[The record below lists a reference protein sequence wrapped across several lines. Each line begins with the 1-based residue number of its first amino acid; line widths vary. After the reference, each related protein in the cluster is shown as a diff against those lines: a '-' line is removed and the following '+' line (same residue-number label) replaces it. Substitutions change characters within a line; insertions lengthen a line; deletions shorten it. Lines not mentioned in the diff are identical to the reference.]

1 MTDNLFEAQYDITK
15 KTKLRKIYE
24 ENKISIFS
32 AITILIVIFVIS
44 SIYLKGLEKERIV
57 LSERYI
63 KSKVY
68 LDNGE
73 KNKAL
78 DLLKKTVLASD
89 KTYST
94 LSFFLILDQ
103 NLINDHNELN
113 LLFDH
118 LLKNNKYEK
127 ELKDL
132 IIYKKVLFNSNFAG
146 EFKILE
152 DIKPLLK
159 EDNLWKPHALMLLG
173 DYFVSKKEYS
183 KAKDFFKQI
192 IAMENISTDFHQQA
206 KSRLININND

>member
-173 DYFVSKKEYS
+173 DYFVSKNEHI
-183 KAKDFFKQI
+183 KAREFYNKILMLTKINKSLRDRATSQLI
-192 IAMENISTDFHQQA
+192 LIS
-206 KSRLININND
+206 ND